1 MKTLQPLCVT
11 DVGLAAGNVFGVPG
25 IDQRHREPALFQ
37 DLVDRNPID
46 PGGFHDDRLDP
57 ALFEPVGQPMQIG
70 GEGIERPDRFGIPVR
85 AATCILAPMSIAA
98 AFGCTGDM
106 SRCRRDG
113 LT

>member
-1 MKTLQPLCVT
+1 
-11 DVGLAAGNVFGVPG
+11 
-25 IDQRHREPALFQ
+25 
-37 DLVDRNPID
+37 
-46 PGGFHDDRLDP
+46 
-57 ALFEPVGQPMQIG
+57 MQIG

>member
-11 DVGLAAGNVFGVPG
+11 DVGLAPGNVPGIPG
-25 IDQRHREPALFQ
+25 IDQRHREPTLFQ
-37 DLVDRNPID
+37 DLVDRNPVD

-85 AATCILAPMSIAA
+85 TATCILAPMSIAA

-106 SRCRRDG
+106 SR
-113 LT
+113 